1 MVFLLQRAQAKD
13 MQALHIKLNE
23 LIASHIGASNRMLNI
38 ESASESELAAM
49 RDLHDRLPK
58 GSMESHSLEH
68 VRERELIIGQPL
80 VDQSNQQSIIIAE
93 H

>member
-1 MVFLLQRAQAKD
+1 LQRAQAKD

-23 LIASHIGASNRMLNI
+23 LIASQTGASNRMLNI

-58 GSMESHSLEH
+58 ESMESHSLEH
-68 VRERELIIGQPL
+68 VRDRELILGQAGS
-80 VDQSNQQSIIIAE
+80 DQSPNASIIIAE
-93 H
+93 R